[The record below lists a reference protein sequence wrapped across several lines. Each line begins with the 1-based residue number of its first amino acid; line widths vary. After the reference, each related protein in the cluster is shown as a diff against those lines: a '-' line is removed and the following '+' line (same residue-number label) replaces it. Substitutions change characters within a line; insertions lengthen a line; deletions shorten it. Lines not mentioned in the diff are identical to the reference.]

1 MIHGTRRDALRQEG
15 GSAQPAREGLTPHA
29 AVADAMPRP
38 SRLPGRATADP
49 GAAHAGHSGDG
60 AEASARPAPRP
71 AASDDPILACLV
83 ALARLLERPVS
94 GEALTAGLPLEDG
107 RLSPDLAV
115 RAAGRAGLAARWVRR
130 PLRRIDPLTLPCLL
144 LLEDEAACV
153 LVARGESGRASVV
166 LPETAPGVVEL
177 DDAEIEA
184 RYAGHALFARPEA
197 RFDRRAEE
205 VESGPRSWFW
215 GTLLEAWPIYAE
227 VVLAAVMINL
237 FALASPL
244 FIMNVYDRVVPNH
257 AVETL
262 WVLAAGVGTVFV
274 FDFILRGLRGYFV
287 DSAGRIADLKLA
299 GRIFEHV
306 LGIKMAVRPASAG
319 AFANNLREFES
330 LRDFFTSATLVT
342 LVDLPFALLFIAVV
356 WLIGGPIALV
366 PALAVPVVVGAG
378 LALQVPLDRVVRR
391 TFKEAA
397 QKHGV
402 LVESINGLETIKSI
416 GAEGR
421 MQRNWEQFVHATAGS
436 AMRARFLAALGVNIS
451 ALAQNLVT
459 AGVVVY
465 GVYRIADGLMTVGAL
480 VACTII
486 TGRAMAPLAQVAGIL
501 TRYHQARAAYDALSQ
516 VMTLPVERPASTR
529 FLHRPSLRGEITFKD
544 VSFTYPGQKVPA
556 LKEVSFVI
564 RAGERVGLIGRIGS
578 GKTTIEKL
586 VLGLYQPDEGMILA
600 DGTDIRQI
608 DPADLRRNIGC
619 VLQDVFLFHGT
630 IRDNITLGA
639 PFADDASVLR
649 AAALAGVEDFAARH
663 PQGFDRLVGERGE
676 SLSGGQRQAVAL
688 ARALLLDPP
697 ILVFDEPTSA
707 MDNGAETRLKRR
719 LARAFKGRTLLL
731 VTHRASMLSLVDR
744 LLLLDGGR
752 VVADGRKGEVM
763 KALGAGELRAP
774 G

>member
-1 MIHGTRRDALRQEG
+1 MIQGTRRDALRQAG
-15 GSAQPAREGLTPHA
+15 GSAQPAREGSPPHA
-29 AVADAMPRP
+29 AVADAVPRP
-38 SRLPGRATADP
+38 SRLPDRAMEDA
-49 GAAHAGHSGDG
+49 GAHAGHPEDD

-71 AASDDPILACLV
+71 AGSDDPILACLV

-274 FDFILRGLRGYFV
+274 FDFILRGLRGYFL

>member
-1 MIHGTRRDALRQEG
+1 MIKGTGRDALRQEVR
-15 GSAQPAREGLTPHA
+15 SAQPAREGAPPAA
-29 AVADAMPRP
+29 AVADAAPRP
-38 SRLPGRATADP
+38 IRLPGRTMGD
-49 GAAHAGHSGDG
+49 AGVACAGRRDG
-60 AEASARPAPRP
+60 EGGARPVERA

-107 RLSPDLAV
+107 RLGPDLAV
-115 RAAGRAGLAARWVRR
+115 RAAERAGLAARWVRR
-130 PLRRIDPLTLPCLL
+130 PLRRINPVTLPCVL

-153 LVARGESGRASVV
+153 LVAREEGGRASVV
-166 LPETAPGVVEL
+166 LPETAPGAVEL
-177 DDAEIEA
+177 DDAELEA
-184 RYAGHALFARPEA
+184 RYAGYALFARPEA
-197 RFDRRAEE
+197 RFDRRAQE

-262 WVLAAGVGTVFV
+262 WVLAAGVGTVFL
-274 FDFILRGLRGYFV
+274 FDFVLRGLRGYFV

-306 LGIKMAVRPASAG
+306 LGIRMAVRPASAG

-330 LRDFFTSATLVT
+330 LRDFFTSASLVT

-366 PALAVPVVVGAG
+366 PALAVPLVIGAG

-402 LVESINGLETIKSI
+402 LVESIAGLETIKSI

-421 MQRNWEQFVHATAGS
+421 MQRSWEQFVHATAGS

-516 VMTLPVERPASTR
+516 LMTLPVERPASTR
-529 FLHRPSLRGEITFKD
+529 FLHRPTLRGEITFKD

-556 LKEVSFVI
+556 LNGVSFAI
-564 RAGERVGLIGRIGS
+564 HAGERVGLIGRIGS

-639 PFADDASVLR
+639 PFADDAAVLR

-697 ILVFDEPTSA
+697 ILVLDEPSSA
-707 MDNGAETRLKRR
+707 MDNGAESRLKQR
-719 LARAFKGRTLLL
+719 LARALKGRTLLL

-752 VVADGRKGEVM
+752 VVADGPKGQVT
-763 KALGAGELRAP
+763 KGLSAGEFRAP